1 MIEISGLTKRWP
13 GADRASV
20 ESVSLAVP
28 EGTSCALIG
37 PSGSGKTTL
46 LRMVNRLVEP
56 SAGTVRIGGEDAR
69 AMDATAL
76 RRRIGYVIQE
86 VGLFPHW
93 DVAANIATVPTLL
106 GWDRARTRARVAEVL
121 AMVGLEPS
129 RFAARRPHQLSGGE
143 RQRVGVARA
152 LAGDPPVLLMD
163 EPFGAVDPVQR
174 GKLQEEVLRLLRQ
187 LRKTVL
193 LVTHDVA
200 EAARLGDAVAL
211 LRDGRLVQ
219 HAPAA
224 EMLAHPAD
232 DFAAEFLGEDR
243 MLLRLALFP
252 VSALPRHAA
261 PGPGPALAEGAT
273 LRDALAHML
282 AGGTTAAP
290 LSGGG
295 SITLADLLAFAG
307 GGMGRA

>member
-1 MIEISGLTKRWP
+1 MIEIDGLSKRWP

-20 ESVSLAVP
+20 DGISLTVP

-56 SAGTVRIGGEDAR
+56 SAGTISIGGEDAR
-69 AMDATAL
+69 AMDATRL
-76 RRRIGYVIQE
+76 RRRIGYVIQD

-93 DVAANIATVPTLL
+93 DVAANIATVPSLL
-106 GWDRARTRARVAEVL
+106 GWDRARIKARVEEVL
-121 AMVGLEPS
+121 TLVGLDPG
-129 RFAARRPHQLSGGE
+129 RFAARRPHELSGGE

-174 GKLQEEVLRLLRQ
+174 GKLQEEVLRLLQQ

-200 EAARLGDAVAL
+200 EAVRLGDAVAL

-219 HAPAA
+219 HAAAA
-224 EMLAHPAD
+224 EILARPAD
-232 DFAAEFLGEDR
+232 AFAAEFLGADR

-252 VSALPRHAA
+252 LSALPRHAA
-261 PGPGPALAEGAT
+261 PAPGPALPDGAT
-273 LRDALAHML
+273 LRDALARML
-282 AGGTTAAP
+282 ETGAASAGLP
-290 LSGGG
+290 GGG
-295 SITLADLLAFAG
+295 SVTLADLLAFAG
-307 GGMGRA
+307 RG

>member
-1 MIEISGLTKRWP
+1 MIEIEGLTKRWP

-20 ESVSLAVP
+20 EDISLSVP

-56 SAGTVRIGGEDAR
+56 SAGSIRIGGEDAR

-106 GWDRARTRARVAEVL
+106 GWDRARIGARVEEVL
-121 AMVGLEPS
+121 SLVGLEPA
-129 RFAARRPHQLSGGE
+129 RFANRRPHELSGGE

-152 LAGDPPVLLMD
+152 LAADPPVLLMD

-174 GKLQEEVLRLLRQ
+174 AKLQEEVLRLLQQ

-200 EAARLGDAVAL
+200 EAVRLGDAVAL
-211 LRDGRLVQ
+211 LRDGRLIQ

-224 EMLAHPAD
+224 AMLAHPAD
-232 DFAAEFLGEDR
+232 GFAAEFLGANR
-243 MLLRLALFP
+243 VLLRLALFP
-252 VSALPRHAA
+252 LSSLPVRTEPA
-261 PGPGPALAEGAT
+261 PGPALPEGAT
-273 LRDALAHML
+273 LRDALARML
-282 AGGTTAAP
+282 ADGTAAAP
-290 LSGGG
+290 LPGGG

-307 GGMGRA
+307 RG

>member
-1 MIEISGLTKRWP
+1 MIEVSGLTKRWP

-20 ESVSLAVP
+20 EDISLSVP

-56 SAGTVRIGGEDAR
+56 SAGSIRIGGEDAR

-106 GWDRARTRARVAEVL
+106 GWDRARIGARVEEVL
-121 AMVGLEPS
+121 SLVGLEPT
-129 RFAARRPHQLSGGE
+129 RFANRRPHELSGGE

-174 GKLQEEVLRLLRQ
+174 AKLQEEVLRLLQQ

-200 EAARLGDAVAL
+200 EAVRLGDAVAL
-211 LRDGRLVQ
+211 LRDGRLIQ

-224 EMLAHPAD
+224 AMLAHPAD
-232 DFAAEFLGEDR
+232 GFAAEFLGANR
-243 MLLRLALFP
+243 VLLRLALFP
-252 VSALPRHAA
+252 LSSLPVRTEPA
-261 PGPGPALAEGAT
+261 PGPALPEGAT
-273 LRDALAHML
+273 LRDALARML
-282 AGGTTAAP
+282 ADGTAAAP
-290 LSGGG
+290 LPGGG

-307 GGMGRA
+307 RG

>member
-1 MIEISGLTKRWP
+1 MIEVSGLTKRWP

-20 ESVSLAVP
+20 EDISLSVP

-56 SAGTVRIGGEDAR
+56 SAGSIRIGGEDAR

-106 GWDRARTRARVAEVL
+106 GWDRARIGARVEEVL
-121 AMVGLEPS
+121 SLVGLEPA
-129 RFAARRPHQLSGGE
+129 RFANRRPHELSGGE

-174 GKLQEEVLRLLRQ
+174 AKLQEEVLRLLQQ

-200 EAARLGDAVAL
+200 EAVRLGDAVAL
-211 LRDGRLVQ
+211 MRDGRLIQ

-224 EMLAHPAD
+224 AMLAHPAD
-232 DFAAEFLGEDR
+232 GFAAEFLGANR
-243 MLLRLALFP
+243 VLLRLALFP
-252 VSALPRHAA
+252 LSSLPVRTEPA
-261 PGPGPALAEGAT
+261 PGPALPEGAT
-273 LRDALAHML
+273 LRDALARML
-282 AGGTTAAP
+282 ADGTAAAP
-290 LSGGG
+290 LPGGG

-307 GGMGRA
+307 RG